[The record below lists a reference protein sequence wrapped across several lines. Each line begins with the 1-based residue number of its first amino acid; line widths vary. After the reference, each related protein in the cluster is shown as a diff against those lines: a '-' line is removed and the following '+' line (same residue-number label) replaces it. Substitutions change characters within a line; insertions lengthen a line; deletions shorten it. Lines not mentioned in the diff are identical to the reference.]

1 MPLKVAQMIQNSF
14 TICNIPARAN
24 MWDLAISLDSKGYYH
39 ILSMNTEKSGI
50 LETGWIW
57 IICLFITPAPIVLIK
72 LSI

>member
-1 MPLKVAQMIQNSF
+1 
-14 TICNIPARAN
+14 
-24 MWDLAISLDSKGYYH
+24 MWDLAISLDSRGYYR